1 MNPRASR
8 TPMLIVALLAL
19 AAVSLFCQEPKRLT
33 LDSMSDPSLRAAL
46 QTPRTW
52 WLDNNTAILYD
63 TRTSEEERTLQQINP
78 STGQRSALLD
88 KEKAA
93 QSFAALFSDE
103 ELPRFSPVPQQIS
116 GSGRY
121 GLYLIRGDLYLL
133 DIPAAAFTRITKT
146 EVEEQSANFS
156 PDGLRVAFVRGNNL
170 FVYDIATRSEHQL
183 TSDGTETTLNGTLSW
198 VYWEEIFGRRDI
210 GYWWSGDSRTIAYLQ
225 TDESQVS
232 TQHYVDISPWT
243 PTVTTQKY
251 PKVGEKN
258 PSVRVGII
266 DVGSST
272 TTWAS
277 IDPASYEYVARV
289 DWLPDNKRF
298 SVRTLNRL
306 QTELRVYLI
315 DRASGKAT
323 HILTDTNP
331 GWINISDDFYFLQ
344 DGKHLIMASERDGY
358 EHLYRF
364 TLDGKLVNQI
374 TKGEWAIR
382 SSGGG
387 PFWLRQAVTGI
398 DEKGGWIY
406 FTALE
411 KSPLEKHLYR
421 VKMDGSGFQ
430 RLSQGDGTHAISM
443 SPDAQYYFDRYS
455 NVTTPPSLTLHGASG
470 KAMTELAPPT
480 LAGFKTYDVQF
491 AELMYVPARDGF
503 QLPVALT
510 KPRDFDPT
518 KKYPVIVNV
527 YGGPSAPQVS
537 NSFSAG
543 AIWENVLGNE
553 GFICMTVDNRAA
565 TAVSKNL
572 ENLLLKR
579 TPGEIELN
587 DLVDA
592 VRWMKTQSWVDPDR
606 IGLWGWSGG
615 GTNTLLGMT
624 RSTEF
629 KAGIAG
635 AGVTDFR
642 FYDTKWGEAMMKTEK
657 ENLEGYEASSL
668 IQFAKDLHGKVLIIH
683 NTHDDNVHIQN
694 SWQFID
700 ELIKADKLFE
710 LMVYPMRGH
719 GVGDPPGRKHLN
731 HLMLDFWTRNL

>member
-8 TPMLIVALLAL
+8 KPVLIVALLTL

-33 LDSMSDPSLRAAL
+33 LDSMSDPSLRTAL

-78 STGQRSALLD
+78 STGQRSILLD

-103 ELPRFSPVPQQIS
+103 ELPRFSAVPQQIS

-146 EVEEQSANFS
+146 EAEEQSANFS

-170 FVYDIATRSEHQL
+170 FVYDIANRSEQQL
-183 TSDGTETTLNGTLSW
+183 TADGTETTLNGTLSW

-258 PSVRVGII
+258 PAVRVGII
-266 DVGSST
+266 DVGSSM

-315 DRASGKAT
+315 DRSSGKAT

-455 NVTTPPSLTLHGASG
+455 NVTTPPSLTLHAARG

-537 NSFSAG
+537 NSFSG
-543 AIWENVLGNE
+543 GSIWENVLGNE

-572 ENLLLKR
+572 ENLLLKN

-657 ENLEGYEASSL
+657 ENLAGYEANSL

-731 HLMLDFWTRNL
+731 HLMLDFWKRNL

>member
-1 MNPRASR
+1 MMPRASR
-8 TPMLIVALLAL
+8 TFMLLAAL
-19 AAVSLFCQEPKRLT
+19 MTFTAMSVLSQETKELT
-33 LDSMSDPSLRAAL
+33 LETMGDPSLMAAL

-52 WLDNNTAILYD
+52 WLDDNTALLYD
-63 TRTSEEERTLQQINP
+63 TRKPAEERTLERFDP
-78 STGQRSALLD
+78 ATGKRTVFLD
-88 KEKAA
+88 KEKATS
-93 QSFAALFSDE
+93 SFKSLFAE
-103 ELPRFSPVPQQIS
+103 GETPRFTPVPRTIS
-116 GSGRY
+116 GTGKY
-121 GLYLIRGDLYLL
+121 GLYLISGDLFLL
-133 DIPAAAFTRITKT
+133 DIQQAAFTRLTKT
-146 EVEEQSANFS
+146 DAEEKSANFS
-156 PDGLRVAFVRGNNL
+156 PDGLRIAFVRAANL
-170 FVYDIATRSEHQL
+170 FVYDIPQKKETQL
-183 TSDGTETTLNGTLSW
+183 TTDGSETTLNGTLSW
-198 VYWEEIFGRRDI
+198 VYWEEIFGRQDI
-210 GYWWSGDSRTIAYLQ
+210 GYWWSGDSKAIAYLQ
-225 TDESQVS
+225 TDESMVS

-258 PSVRVGII
+258 PSVKVGII
-266 DVGSST
+266 ELGSAT
-272 TTWAS
+272 TTWAHV
-277 IDPASYEYVARV
+277 DPASYEYIVRV
-289 DWLPDNKRF
+289 DWLPDGKQLC
-298 SVRTLNRL
+298 VRTLNRL
-306 QTELRVYLI
+306 QTELRAHLVE
-315 DRASGKAT
+315 RNSGKAS
-323 HILTDTNP
+323 HFLTESNP
-331 GWINISDDFYFLQ
+331 GWINVSDDFIFLK
-344 DGKHLIMASERDGY
+344 DGKHLIMASERNGY

-374 TKGEWAIR
+374 TKGDWAIR

-398 DEKGGWIY
+398 DEKDGWIY

-421 VKMDGSGFQ
+421 IKMDGSGFR
-430 RLSQGDGTHAISM
+430 RLTDGDGTHAISM
-443 SPDAQYYFDRYS
+443 SPNARYYLDRYS
-455 NVTTPPSLTLHGASG
+455 NVTTPPSLVLHPSDGTKS
-470 KAMTELAPPT
+470 TDLAQST
-480 LAGFKTYDVQF
+480 LAGFKTFDVQF

-510 KPRDFDPT
+510 KPRNFDPS

-537 NSFSAG
+537 NSFRFG
-543 AIWENVLGNE
+543 AVWENVLGNE
-553 GFICMTVDNRAA
+553 GYICMTVDNRAA
-565 TAVSKNL
+565 TAISKNL

-592 VRWMKTQSWVDPDR
+592 VRWMKTQPWVDPDR

-657 ENLEGYEASSL
+657 ENLEGYETNSL
-668 IQFAKDLHGKVLIIH
+668 IQFAKDMHGKVLIIH

-694 SWQFID
+694 SWRFIN
-700 ELIKADKLFE
+700 ELIKADILFE
-710 LMVYPMRGH
+710 LMSYPMRGH
-719 GVGDPPGRKHLN
+719 GVGDPAGRQHLN
-731 HLMLDFWTRNL
+731 HLMLDFWKRNL

>member
-170 FVYDIATRSEHQL
+170 FVYDIANRSEHQL

-277 IDPASYEYVARV
+277 IDPSSYEYVARV

-480 LAGFKTYDVQF
+480 LAGFKTYGVQF

-510 KPRDFDPT
+510 KPWNFDPT

-537 NSFSAG
+537 NSFSGG

-731 HLMLDFWTRNL
+731 HLMLDFWKRNL